1 MEGRTKWQEIT
12 TKKKYTADVI
22 LGVDFDYIGPREYT
36 SKHLVENLER
46 LVNSGLIKDLENEEV
61 SDAYELLA
69 LINQDPMY
77 DTRIY
82 VSSLD
87 IFSEHLL
94 ITYFSYFRN
103 PLVLN
108 FNKLYK
114 IKQKDIFL
122 YDLVID
128 FISKVTSTHSIEMSD
143 DIKVTNSFK
152 ESYYSFDKEPTDIY
166 ALINNLTNLPDTPFI
181 TSMLDVL
188 KEIEEYS
195 LGYQGAYTYATSSNN
210 KDRNANEEIESC
222 FEETYEVSETIR
234 FDSFEEMTISVD
246 KYAYLVIKFEKE
258 LESWSNK
265 KPSVLLDIIKE
276 ESI

>member
-1 MEGRTKWQEIT
+1 MEGRTEWQEIT
-12 TKKKYTADVI
+12 AKKKYTADVI
-22 LGVDFDYIGPREYT
+22 LGVDFDYLGSSEYT
-36 SKHLVENLER
+36 PKHLVENLEK
-46 LVNSGLIKDLENEEV
+46 LVSSELIKDVENEEV

-94 ITYFSYFRN
+94 ISYYSYFRN

-114 IKQKDIFL
+114 IKKKDTYL
-122 YDLVID
+122 YGLVID

-143 DIKVTNSFK
+143 DIKVTKSFK

-166 ALINNLTNLPDTPFI
+166 ELIDSLNNLPDTPFI

-188 KEIEEYS
+188 KEIEEHS
-195 LGYQGAYTYATSSNN
+195 LGYQGAYTYAMSSSST
-210 KDRNANEEIESC
+210 DANANEEIESY
-222 FEETYEVSETIR
+222 FEEAYEVSETIR
-234 FDSFEEMTISVD
+234 FDSFEDMTISVE
-246 KYAYLVIKFEKE
+246 KYADLVIKFEQE
-258 LESWSNK
+258 LESWGNK